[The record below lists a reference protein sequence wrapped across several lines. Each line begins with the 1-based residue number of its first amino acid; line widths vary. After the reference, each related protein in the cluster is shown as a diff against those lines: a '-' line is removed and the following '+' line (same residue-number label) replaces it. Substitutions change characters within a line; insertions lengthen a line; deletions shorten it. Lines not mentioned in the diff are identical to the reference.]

1 MAETSSAAE
10 NPEPTTSRRSGLS
23 SNSEVHALLTLER
36 AQKLDLLNHLIKNLQ
51 QSLVVSGPEG
61 IGKTTL
67 LENLRANKQDSW
79 IVYSINAT
87 AQLSFEPVQAGL
99 EQYLQQS
106 NPAFTGL
113 KIDQISHAA
122 DENNQKIVF
131 LIDDAGLLVP
141 GLINSICQLA
151 TVHSALRVV
160 FALTADEVHLKNN
173 SDRTIDEC
181 HFIEIPALTESQCG
195 DFLKN
200 LASKPDA
207 IIPVRNLNSAMIG
220 QLYRDTHGIPGKIVN
235 IQKNQNTGSLLIN
248 WQWVSLAA
256 AILLVVT
263 VSFFLWDEE
272 PDKHEKLQQQIAQNI
287 PKQQAEKIVEKAQLS
302 PPVIEDIEIK
312 LPIDPEVVGINIESP
327 GVESSGNTAEVSEV
341 IDVAK
346 NETKDADSRD
356 LKSSQH
362 QKKQI
367 ALEPEYVDLTT
378 DSIASINDEYINPF
392 AREKQK
398 VSVTET
404 RNQTAKKGP
413 IIDLEIQDQVVM
425 TSLETT
431 SNDEEG
437 DTVPKT
443 AEIDKN
449 VVIRTSDKEQ
459 KSVKED
465 QKSLVKQAQIETT
478 EKKPTKIVKQK
489 AELPSEQELTH
500 RVVNKSQTES
510 KSLRGTKWVLDQ
522 NANYYSLQLMAVSR
536 QRKAEL
542 LKIIKKHTPLQDEL
556 HYFETVKNGEEKYIL
571 LYGSFSTSAK
581 AEQAVKI
588 LPKEF
593 GEPWLRSFKILHKQI
608 KANSG

>member
-1 MAETSSAAE
+1 MAETNSAAE
-10 NPEPTTSRRSGLS
+10 NPEPTTSRRSG
-23 SNSEVHALLTLER
+23 NSAVHALLTLER

-51 QSLVVSGPEG
+51 QSLVVCGPEG

-67 LENLRANKQDSW
+67 LKNLKANKQDSW

-87 AQLSFEPVQAGL
+87 AQLSFEQVQSGL

-113 KIDQISHAA
+113 KIDPISHAVEE
-122 DENNQKIVF
+122 DNQKIVF

-151 TVHSALRVV
+151 AAHSALRVV

-220 QLYRDTHGIPGKIVN
+220 QLYRDTHGIPGNIVN

-272 PDKHEKLQQQIAQNI
+272 PDKQEKLQQQIAQNI
-287 PKQQAEKIVEKAQLS
+287 PKQQAEKIVEKAELS
-302 PPVIEDIEIK
+302 PPVIEDIETK
-312 LPIDPEVVGINIESP
+312 LPINPEVVSVNIEPP
-327 GVESSGNTAEVSEV
+327 GVESSGNTAEVSEI

-346 NETKDADSRD
+346 NETKAANSRD

-362 QKKQI
+362 PKKQI

-413 IIDLEIQDQVVM
+413 IIDSEIQDQVVM
-425 TSLETT
+425 TSPETT
-431 SNDEEG
+431 SINEEREI
-437 DTVPKT
+437 VPKT

-449 VVIRTSDKEQ
+449 VANGTSDNEQ
-459 KSVKED
+459 KPVKAN
-465 QKSLVKQAQIETT
+465 QKSLIKKAQIETT
-478 EKKPTKIVKQK
+478 EKKLSRTVKQK
-489 AELPSEQELTH
+489 AELLSEQELTN
-500 RVVNKSQTES
+500 RIVNKSQAES
-510 KSLRGTKWVLDQ
+510 KSLQGTKWVLDQ
-522 NANYYSLQLMAVSR
+522 NANHYSLQLMAISR
-536 QRKAEL
+536 QSKAEL
-542 LKIIKKHTPLQDEL
+542 LKIIKKHNQLQDEL
-556 HYFETVKNGEEKYIL
+556 LYFETVKNGEEKYIL
-571 LYGSFSTSAK
+571 LYGSFPTSEK

-593 GEPWLRSFKILHKQI
+593 GKPWLRSFKILHKQI
-608 KANSG
+608 KASSG

>member
-1 MAETSSAAE
+1 MAEPNSAAE
-10 NPEPTTSRRSGLS
+10 NPEPTTSRRSG
-23 SNSEVHALLTLER
+23 NSAVHALLTLER

-51 QSLVVSGPEG
+51 QSLVVCGPEG

-67 LENLRANKQDSW
+67 LKNLKANKQDSW

-87 AQLSFEPVQAGL
+87 AQLSFEQVQSGL

-113 KIDQISHAA
+113 KIDPISHAVEE
-122 DENNQKIVF
+122 DNQKIVF

-151 TVHSALRVV
+151 AAHSALRVV

-220 QLYRDTHGIPGKIVN
+220 QLYRDTHGIPGNIVN

-272 PDKHEKLQQQIAQNI
+272 PDKQEKLQQQIAQNI
-287 PKQQAEKIVEKAQLS
+287 PKQQAEKIVEKAELS
-302 PPVIEDIEIK
+302 PPVIEDIETK
-312 LPIDPEVVGINIESP
+312 LPINPEVVSVNIEPP
-327 GVESSGNTAEVSEV
+327 GVESSGNTAEVSEI

-346 NETKDADSRD
+346 NETKAANSRD

-362 QKKQI
+362 PKKQI

-413 IIDLEIQDQVVM
+413 IIDSEIQDQVVM
-425 TSLETT
+425 TSPETT
-431 SNDEEG
+431 SINEEREI
-437 DTVPKT
+437 VPKT

-449 VVIRTSDKEQ
+449 VANGTSDNEQ
-459 KSVKED
+459 KPVKAN
-465 QKSLVKQAQIETT
+465 QKSLIKKAQIETT
-478 EKKPTKIVKQK
+478 EKKLSRTVKQK
-489 AELPSEQELTH
+489 AELLSEQELTN
-500 RVVNKSQTES
+500 RIVNKSQAES
-510 KSLRGTKWVLDQ
+510 KSLQGTKWVLDQ
-522 NANYYSLQLMAVSR
+522 NANHYSLQLMAISR
-536 QRKAEL
+536 QSKAEL
-542 LKIIKKHTPLQDEL
+542 LKIIKKHNQLRDEL
-556 HYFETVKNGEEKYIL
+556 HYFETVKNGEGKYIL
-571 LYGSFSTSAK
+571 LYGSFSTSEK

-593 GEPWLRSFKILHKQI
+593 GKPWLRSFKILHKQI
-608 KANSG
+608 KASSG